1 MVSYTISCF
10 EISVHCKAV
19 LEPLLDEIFYISV
32 IPVLRHS
39 HVEIMKSDF
48 PFYLLSPPEK

>member
-1 MVSYTISCF
+1 M
-10 EISVHCKAV
+10 HCKAV

-48 PFYLLSPPEK
+48 PFYLLSLRNNEVIDVYVYLL